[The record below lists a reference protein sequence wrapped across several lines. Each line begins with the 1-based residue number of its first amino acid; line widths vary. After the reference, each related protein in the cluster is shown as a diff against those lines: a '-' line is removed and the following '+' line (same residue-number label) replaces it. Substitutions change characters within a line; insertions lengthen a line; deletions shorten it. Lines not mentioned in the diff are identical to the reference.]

1 MASTYEYTGIVST
14 TTVDLLAAADLT
26 QPQAIALALTEDGVK
41 LPAAGADVVGIA
53 IISNEET
60 VKTGERV
67 AVQVKDIGLW
77 RAGAEF
83 KAGDLLATDATGKA
97 VKAATGNAV
106 VAMALENAAANDLV
120 KVKLILAGTA
130 A

>member
-1 MASTYEYTGIVST
+1 MSTFEYDGIIST
-14 TTVDLLAAADLT
+14 ATWDFLAAEKLT
-26 QPQAIALALTEDGVK
+26 EPKGIALALTEDGAK
-41 LPAAGADVVGIA
+41 LPAAGAAVCGIA
-53 IISNEET
+53 IISNPDE
-60 VKTGERV
+60 VAAGERV
-67 AVQVKDIGLW
+67 DVQIKDIGLW
-77 RAGAEF
+77 RAGGEF